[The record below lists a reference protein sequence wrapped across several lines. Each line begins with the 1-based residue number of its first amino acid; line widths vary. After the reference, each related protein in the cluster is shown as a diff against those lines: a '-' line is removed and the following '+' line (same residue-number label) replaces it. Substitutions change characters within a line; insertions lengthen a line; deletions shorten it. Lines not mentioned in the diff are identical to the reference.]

1 MAPPPG
7 ALPAGSA
14 PVPCEDEG
22 RAGGTVNG
30 LITRSGAWSGERTR
44 VSAYVVHCKHALY
57 DVYGGRPGPLGNPFV
72 IGTDGSR
79 AEVITRFEEH
89 LLSTPALLA
98 MLPELRGKIIGCWCA
113 PLPCHCEVLAW
124 YANCWEG
131 VSQMDKEAQLAALY
145 AEYATSPVLQQVAD
159 GRRLVRGYGPLEA
172 PLVVIGEA
180 PGEQEDIQGRP
191 FVGPSGRLLQELFAR
206 AELPWDLCYVM
217 NVLPWRP
224 PGNRTPYQFE
234 IIASYPR
241 VEREID
247 LIQPVL
253 VVAAGSVAWHAVS
266 QAELGAFTTARGH
279 WMQVPWKDWMV
290 LPVFHPSAIL
300 RAHGTER
307 AQMEEQTI
315 RALRSALAGA
325 DA

>member
-1 MAPPPG
+1 MVDLGEIVSINGEDVRIGDIPYPDSVLFGVGHDPAYKLDRRGIIPG
-7 ALPAGSA
+7 DYPYTPETCLLAGEPGRNRNKWINDGTILICTGCGLDGTLCQASPGPTSSASALPAT
-14 PVPCEDEG
+14 PFTTE
-22 RAGGTVNG
+22 
-30 LITRSGAWSGERTR
+30 
-44 VSAYVVHCKHALY
+44 
-57 DVYGGRPGPLGNPFV
+57 NP
-72 IGTDGSR
+72 
-79 AEVITRFEEH
+79 
-89 LLSTPALLA
+89 
-98 MLPELRGKIIGCWCA
+98 M
-113 PLPCHCEVLAW
+113 
-124 YANCWEG
+124 
-131 VSQMDKEAQLAALY
+131 SQEDKEAQLAALY

-206 AELPWDLCYVM
+206 AELPWDLCYVT

-266 QAELGAFTTARGH
+266 QAELGAFTTARSH

-300 RAHGTER
+300 RAHGAER